1 MDTSGGRSS
10 LDGEGLAMM
19 KLMMMMMM
27 MMMMTMQQS
36 KDIL

>member
-27 MMMMTMQQS
+27 MMMTMQQS